1 MPLNVTT
8 KEQRIGVFVISPVG
22 SLDSETFGILEKT
35 VDYILGSLPT
45 EIVFDMEGVD
55 YISSAGLRVIFKT
68 KKAMDKNKGKVILV
82 HLQPAVKK
90 VFDIVQ
96 ALPSMTVFTSIQ
108 ELDDYLDSMQR
119 KVKEGE

>member
-1 MPLNVTT
+1 M
-8 KEQRIGVFVISPVG
+8 
-22 SLDSETFGILEKT
+22 
-35 VDYILGSLPT
+35 DYILGSSPT

-55 YISSAGLRVIFKT
+55 HISSAGLRVIFKP
-68 KKAMDKNKGKVILV
+68 KKASGKNKGKVILV

-96 ALPSMTVFTSIQ
+96 ALPSMTLFTSIQ
-108 ELDDYLDSMQR
+108 ELDHYLDSMQR